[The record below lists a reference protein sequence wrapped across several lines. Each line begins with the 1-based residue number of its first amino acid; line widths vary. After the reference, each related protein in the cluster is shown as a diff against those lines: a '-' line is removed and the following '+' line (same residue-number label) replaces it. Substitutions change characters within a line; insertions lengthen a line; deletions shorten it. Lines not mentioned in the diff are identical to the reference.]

1 MKTTLEVSIRSVEGV
16 CADLSSMGCYLS
28 IDGRLYDVITPL
40 SNPGPDA
47 TIKLPLAG
55 ELRLII
61 KNMSGNDQVFG
72 SVSIPLEMLPRDPGR
87 LWLPLFD
94 YMDGD
99 LLHALPLNP
108 EPPRLLLSIG
118 DPSPLSPV
126 PELTERS
133 SLYEFDFEDQQK
145 DITDEGKAGKAKVA
159 ELQHQVEVLT
169 WKLKV
174 EEGLH
179 RDGTEALKAHIRCK
193 TEEWKRCNQL
203 QVALVQ
209 DLTAQVASLQQLF
222 SQEKKQNEVLNASC
236 AALKEDFETF
246 RCSASLREEKLS
258 EEILQRDTQITALR
272 TQLSTLSAQLRTAEI
287 ETNAAVANHR
297 QAISQMDTS
306 ALAELQEA
314 LDLAVEQLADSEIQ
328 RKILQD
334 EVLKASFA
342 PISTVEP
349 EPDQLKPFLLAEIET
364 LHGQIQALE
373 IELEGCQD
381 HEGRLGL
388 EVQKRLQCETE
399 LAQANA
405 ALVQTKD
412 NLLDLTQENDH
423 LKRELGEFVG
433 QIKAAQ
439 GRYEELHS
447 SLALVKSERL
457 KIATDFEEYRR
468 NLPEGDILDCLLTHY
483 FSEKGLYG
491 PLQRLSDG
499 LYAYNG
505 KKFSVLIRN
514 ASVVA
519 RIGSGSLPLDGF
531 LQLYMPLEAKQ
542 LDQSSRS
549 LSVDHFHRHRRVNTV
564 PDPSLSNPRKGWED
578 EGEWS
583 TSNTSQADL
592 MKPVPE
598 MDLENSLE
606 AANRPA
612 RTPSPR
618 RKLQNLTLS
627 KSSAKTPKTPNRSSG
642 HRKSTD
648 KASKRIPFR

>member
-16 CADLSSMGCYLS
+16 SADLSSMGCYLS

-133 SLYEFDFEDQQK
+133 SMYELDFEDQQK
-145 DITDEGKAGKAKVA
+145 DTTDEGKGEKAKVA

-179 RDGTEALKAHIRCK
+179 REETEALKTHVRAK
-193 TEEWKRCNQL
+193 TEEWKRCSQL

-222 SQEKKQNEVLNASC
+222 SQEKKQGEVLNAAC
-236 AALKEDFETF
+236 ASLKEDFETF
-246 RCSASLREEKLS
+246 RSSASLREEQLS
-258 EEILQRDTQITALR
+258 DEVLQRDTEITALR
-272 TQLSTLSAQLRTAEI
+272 TQLASVSAHLRRAEI
-287 ETNAAVANHR
+287 ETNAAVASHR
-297 QAISQMDTS
+297 QAISQLDTS

-334 EVLKASFA
+334 ELLKASIA
-342 PISTVEP
+342 PISTAEP
-349 EPDQLKPFLLAEIET
+349 EPDQLKSFLLAEIET

-373 IELEGCQD
+373 GELAGSQD

-388 EVQKRLQCETE
+388 EVQKRLQLETE
-399 LAQANA
+399 LGQVNA

-412 NLLDLTQENDH
+412 SALDLTQENDE
-423 LKRELGEFVG
+423 LKRELREFVA
-433 QIKAAQ
+433 QVKAAQ
-439 GRYEELHS
+439 GRYEELHAN
-447 SLALVKSERL
+447 LTLVKSERL
-457 KIATDFEEYRR
+457 KIANEFEDYRR

-483 FSEKGLYG
+483 FSERGLFG
-491 PLQRLSDG
+491 PLQRLNDG
-499 LYAYNG
+499 LYTFNG
-505 KKFSVLIRN
+505 KKFSVMIRN
-514 ASVVA
+514 AAVVA

-531 LQLYMPLEAKQ
+531 LQLYMPLEGKH
-542 LDQSSRS
+542 LDQNSRS
-549 LSVDHFHRHRRVNTV
+549 LSVDHFKRHRRVNTV
-564 PDPSLSNPRKGWED
+564 PNPSLANPRKMWED

-583 TSNTSQADL
+583 TSNTSQTDL

-618 RKLQNLTLS
+618 RKQSQAGLS
-627 KSSAKTPKTPNRSSG
+627 KSSAKTPKTPNRSTG
-642 HRKSTD
+642 QRKSTD
-648 KASKRIPFR
+648 KSKRIPFR